1 MSGRAAENRA
11 PRPGTSRQSG
21 HVAVQPPSIPLVLRG
36 MRRSRHRPLPSG
48 RLSVALLS
56 VIALVAFSCI
66 PALAQAGECTDSSCK
81 QYETDIPTVGNE
93 EKPKHHTQGE
103 PKAEASESPPAKQGN
118 QSQPSE
124 GNSEESEKSQ
134 GAAPP
139 SNNNGGG
146 GNGNADKGNS
156 PGGNNGSNQA
166 PTGIE
171 DEKSLGGTTQGQN
184 ASHSDGGGS
193 SPLVPIL
200 IAIAVLAAISI
211 GVVIYRQRRQGS
223 GGTGSPVSPNA

>member
-1 MSGRAAENRA
+1 MHRLELQAVRNRHPDGR
-11 PRPGTSRQSG
+11 Q
-21 HVAVQPPSIPLVLRG
+21 
-36 MRRSRHRPLPSG
+36 RR
-48 RLSVALLS
+48 
-56 VIALVAFSCI
+56 
-66 PALAQAGECTDSSCK
+66 
-81 QYETDIPTVGNE
+81 
-93 EKPKHHTQGE
+93 
-103 PKAEASESPPAKQGN
+103 KAEAPHPGRTEGRSLRIAAGRAG
-118 QSQPSE
+118 QPRP
-124 GNSEESEKSQ
+124 NRPKAIPKNLEKSQ

-139 SNNNGGG
+139 SNDNGGG

-184 ASHSDGGGS
+184 ASHSQTAGGS

-211 GVVIYRQRRQGS
+211 GAVVYRQRRQGS